1 MNVSASYSKHSDRE
15 VRGAGQVLQLV
26 WAHKELRR
34 PLEKDG
40 WKKTDF
46 MVNLSSGTTNGPSA
60 RANGTHEESTTP
72 LLERGVIKR
81 NNRHLFSDY
90 KYEATVFDLCKLR
103 LSFF

>member
-1 MNVSASYSKHSDRE
+1 MQSTLKVYDGKCVNMSASNSKHTDRE

-46 MVNLSSGTTNGPSA
+46 MMNLSSGTTNGPST
-60 RANGTHEESTTP
+60 RPNGTHEESATP
-72 LLERGVIKR
+72 LLERGACKR
-81 NNRHLFSDY
+81 SD
-90 KYEATVFDLCKLR
+90 
-103 LSFF
+103 

>member
-1 MNVSASYSKHSDRE
+1 M
-15 VRGAGQVLQLV
+15 LQLV

-46 MVNLSSGTTNGPSA
+46 MVNLSSGTTNGPST

-72 LLERGVIKR
+72 LLERGVCERGRLVDVLDI
-81 NNRHLFSDY
+81 LFFESTL
-90 KYEATVFDLCKLR
+90 KLLCFGD
-103 LSFF
+103 FFRRFFFAYRRKEGLDSTK

>member
-1 MNVSASYSKHSDRE
+1 MFLCCFGSAIRDPECKCVNRCASHSKHSDRE

-46 MVNLSSGTTNGPSA
+46 MMNLTSGTTNGPST
-60 RANGTHEESTTP
+60 RANGTHEENTTP
-72 LLERGVIKR
+72 LLERGVCR
-81 NNRHLFSDY
+81 R
-90 KYEATVFDLCKLR
+90 
-103 LSFF
+103 